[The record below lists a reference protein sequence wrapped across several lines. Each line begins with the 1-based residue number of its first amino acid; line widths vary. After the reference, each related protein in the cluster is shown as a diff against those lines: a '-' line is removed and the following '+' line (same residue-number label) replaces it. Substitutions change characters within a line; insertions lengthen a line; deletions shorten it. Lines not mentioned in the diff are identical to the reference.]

1 MIEPINQTRC
11 PICLEM
17 IPENAFICGKCQSV
31 LVPQEWKIWC
41 AEFRSLDP
49 HSRYLRWI
57 EMTEA
62 QRKEAARAWEAL
74 KQGDFPEFSA
84 QVEPHQNPEAAAWQ
98 VRLVALV
105 IVLIVLGLIVVAALG
120 R

>member
-1 MIEPINQTRC
+1 MLEPINQTRC

-62 QRKEAARAWEAL
+62 QKPAL
-74 KQGDFPEFSA
+74 KPLDRQSDSGKLKCLKLLRVAGQA
-84 QVEPHQNPEAAAWQ
+84 QP
-98 VRLVALV
+98 
-105 IVLIVLGLIVVAALG
+105 
-120 R
+120 

>member
-17 IPENAFICGKCQSV
+17 IPEHAFICGKCQSL

-84 QVEPHQNPEAAAWQ
+84 QAEPPQDPEVAARQ
-98 VRLVALV
+98 VRIVALV
-105 IVLIVLGLIVVAALG
+105 TVLIVLVLIAAAAMG

>member
-17 IPENAFICGKCQSV
+17 IPEHAFICGKCQSL

-49 HSRYLRWI
+49 HARYLQWI

-84 QVEPHQNPEAAAWQ
+84 PPESPQPPEAADWQ

-105 IVLIVLGLIVVAALG
+105 IVSSSWD
-120 R
+120 